1 MTQFEKLVLLS
12 LGLLTLGPS
21 GQFLIATDN
30 IVHNLSAAAVP
41 VSSNPVASVS
51 SQAVLPMTDA
61 QQKSI
66 VDEIIKQILQ

>member
-30 IVHNLSAAAVP
+30 IVRNLSSAAAP
-41 VSSNPVASVS
+41 ALSNPVASVP
-51 SQAVLPMTDA
+51 SQAVLPMSDA
-61 QQKSI
+61 QQKTI